1 MRSAVVSGRVEI
13 TRATPAHVHM
23 SVGGLGEFQM
33 AVVDLVRA
41 LYELELLNDAL
52 RVIYHEKF
60 NDA

>member
-1 MRSAVVSGRVEI
+1 
-13 TRATPAHVHM
+13 
-23 SVGGLGEFQM
+23 M

-52 RVIYHEKF
+52 RVIYSEKF